1 MCWSFEPLV
10 GGVIFVFPFVFGFFL
25 QTRWCYKVNLAS
37 LRPVIDA
44 ASLVK
49 M

>member
-1 MCWSFEPLV
+1 MCWSFGLLV
-10 GGVIFVFPFVFGFFL
+10 GGVIFVPSFVFGVFL

-37 LRPVIDA
+37 LRPVTDE